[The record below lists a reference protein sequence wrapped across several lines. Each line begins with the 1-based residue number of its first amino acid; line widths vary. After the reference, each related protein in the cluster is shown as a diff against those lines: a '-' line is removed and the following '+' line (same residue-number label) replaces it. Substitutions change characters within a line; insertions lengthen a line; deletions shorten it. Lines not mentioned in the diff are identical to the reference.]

1 MITGTWQT
9 PTDEELLRIREMMED
24 AQFYDAIARV
34 PDDALSAALAGS
46 KDTALWVFRVDQKAV
61 AYVYMTE
68 MATSL
73 PKVDEF
79 GVFERG
85 QGFGKAALSSLAAKI
100 AQTPDYEKLWLNVVD
115 GNDNALNLYRKVGFG
130 EEKFIAKGWKTRSGR
145 VVDQVR
151 MWLTLDTLRGQAS

>member
-9 PTDEELLRIREMMED
+9 PTDEELLRIRDMMED

-46 KDTALWVFRVDQKAV
+46 EDTALWVFRVDQKAV

-100 AQTPDYEKLWLNVVD
+100 AETPDYEKLWLNVVD

-151 MWLTLDTLRGQAS
+151 MWLTLDTVRGSAP

>member
-1 MITGTWQT
+1 MTGHWEVPT
-9 PTDEELLRIREMMED
+9 PDELPRIVAMMED
-24 AQFYDAIARV
+24 VQFYDAIARV
-34 PDDALSAALAGS
+34 PDEQLNAALAGS
-46 KDTALWVFRVDQKAV
+46 RDTALWVFRVDHKAV

-68 MATSL
+68 MATRL

-85 QGFGKAALSSLAAKI
+85 KGFGKAALSSLAVKI
-100 AQTPDYEKLWLNVVD
+100 AETPGYEKLWLNVVD

-151 MWLTLDTLRGQAS
+151 MWLTLDTVRGSAP

>member
-1 MITGTWQT
+1 MRGSWQT
-9 PTDEELLRIREMMED
+9 PNDDELLRIRDMMED
-24 AQFYDAIARV
+24 PQFFDAIARV
-34 PDDALSAALAGS
+34 PDVELNAALAGS
-46 KDTALWVFRVDQKAV
+46 KDTALWVFRVDQRAV

-68 MATSL
+68 LTTRL

-100 AQTPDYEKLWLNVVD
+100 AQTPEYEKLWLNVVD

-130 EEKFIAKGWKTRSGR
+130 EEKFIAKGWKTRSDR

-151 MWLTLDTLRGQAS
+151 MWLTLDRLRSPAD

>member
-1 MITGTWQT
+1 MITGTWHT
-9 PTDEELLRIREMMED
+9 PNDEELLRIRDMMED

-34 PDDALSAALAGS
+34 PDVDLNAALAGS

-68 MATSL
+68 MATRL

-85 QGFGKAALSSLAAKI
+85 QGFGRAALSSLAAKI
-100 AQTPDYEKLWLNVVD
+100 AQTPGYEKLWLNVVD

-130 EEKFIAKGWKTRSGR
+130 EEKLIAKGWKTRSDR

-151 MWLTLDTLRGQAS
+151 MWLTLDTLRGEQP

>member
-9 PTDEELLRIREMMED
+9 PTDEELLRIRDMMED

-34 PDDALSAALAGS
+34 PDDALNAALAGS
-46 KDTALWVFRVDQKAV
+46 KDTALWVFHVDQKAV

-68 MATSL
+68 MSTRL

-85 QGFGKAALSSLAAKI
+85 LGFGKAALSSLAAKI
-100 AQTPDYEKLWLNVVD
+100 AQTPEYEKLWLNVVD

-130 EEKFIAKGWKTRSGR
+130 EEKLIAKGWKTRSGR

-151 MWLTLDTLRGQAS
+151 MWLTLDTLRG